1 MSMARTNAVLG
12 VFLFLAAAL
21 ALPASAEESL
31 DQSVLVAG
39 HLLARPAKV
48 YVTPFRLDPALV
60 KTHGIGSR
68 LRDEDHTEKAR
79 QLTQLLAQTI
89 VDELR
94 KGGQA
99 AEIAADNI
107 ALFPHSWLVSGY
119 FVKADIG
126 RRVVSSVI
134 GLSAGAESV
143 GIEVEVRDGSP
154 GSVLPILSFS
164 STSGGIRRVL
174 PGGLVTKT
182 PYVAGTKFVLSR
194 NATEGDVKKQGVDI
208 AKSIL
213 SCMMPINSPD

>member
-1 MSMARTNAVLG
+1 MFMARTNAILG
-12 VFLFLAAAL
+12 GLLLLAAAFP
-21 ALPASAEESL
+21 LPASAEESP
-31 DQSVLVAG
+31 DQSVQVAG

-48 YVTPFRLDPALV
+48 YVTPFRLDPVLV

-68 LRDEDHTEKAR
+68 LGNTDHAEKAR

-99 AEIAADNI
+99 TEIAGDQVV
-107 ALFPHSWLVSGY
+107 LFPNSWLVSGY
-119 FVKADIG
+119 FVQADTG

-134 GLSAGAESV
+134 GLGAGAETV
-143 GIEVEVRDGSP
+143 GMEVEVREGTHGSMI
-154 GSVLPILSFS
+154 PILSFS

-174 PGGLVTKT
+174 PGGLVTKS
-182 PYVAGTKFVLSR
+182 PYIAGTKFVLSR
-194 NATEGDVKKQGVDI
+194 NATESDVKKQGVDI

-213 SCMMPINSPD
+213 SCMVPANLAD

>member
-79 QLTQLLAQTI
+79 QLTQLLAQT
-89 VDELR
+89 

-119 FVKADIG
+119 FVKADTG